1 MKNLFITYNGAVSF
15 DTETQD
21 ANTVIADRTGIRNV
35 YLIDEDTR
43 VVYTQGT
50 TKQEI
55 YAQAGDILIA
65 FYNDE
70 DFNNKIVVAKSA
82 QWADNIKA
90 HRAAEQKRKE
100 EWAAKRAES
109 VEETDMPTLCAA

>member
-1 MKNLFITYNGAVSF
+1 MKNLFITFNGAVGF

-21 ANTVIADRTGIRNV
+21 VNSVTQDRTGIRSV

-55 YAQAGDILIA
+55 YAQAGDILVV
-65 FYNDE
+65 FYDDE
-70 DFNNKIVVAKSA
+70 NFNNKIVVAKSA

-90 HRAAEQKRKE
+90 YRAAEQKRKE
-100 EWAAKRAES
+100 EWASKKA
-109 VEETDMPTLCAA
+109 